1 MVGLTTKAD
10 RQLDIL
16 YVGTLPPHQG
26 GSSVVGD
33 YLLQGL
39 AGLGHR
45 VRALAP
51 IADNAVVQG
60 AQFVAQ
66 HPQVTVTWFRVP
78 YFSNVRS
85 AGSTDAAYR
94 AAERDAIDAMFPRL
108 VADRNPDL
116 VIAGRES
123 VAWHDAFT
131 RPERA
136 FRSVVLIHGGST
148 LDSLARNTPEAGR
161 LLEQLRSMDLVV
173 TVARHLA
180 DRLQRMGL
188 SKVCTIPNPVDT
200 RRFCPAAKDLQ
211 LRRDLQIE
219 DDSFVILHASKLTS
233 VKRPFDLIY
242 SASNIVRQ
250 DRRVTYLVV
259 GDGPCRA
266 SMENACRRIG
276 INDAF
281 RFVGWREHRSLPRFL
296 NLADLVVMPSE
307 SEGQSLVCLEA
318 QACARCV
325 LAADVPGAREI
336 ISDGKTGLLFDKGNV
351 DDLTRKTLWAK
362 ANPDARGAIGRNA
375 RKSAQA
381 HAAETIVGHYAT
393 TLSGVVVGRA

>member
-1 MVGLTTKAD
+1 
-10 RQLDIL
+10 
-16 YVGTLPPHQG
+16 
-26 GSSVVGD
+26 
-33 YLLQGL
+33 
-39 AGLGHR
+39 
-45 VRALAP
+45 
-51 IADNAVVQG
+51 
-60 AQFVAQ
+60 
-66 HPQVTVTWFRVP
+66 
-78 YFSNVRS
+78 
-85 AGSTDAAYR
+85 
-94 AAERDAIDAMFPRL
+94 
-108 VADRNPDL
+108 
-116 VIAGRES
+116 
-123 VAWHDAFT
+123 
-131 RPERA
+131 
-136 FRSVVLIHGGST
+136 
-148 LDSLARNTPEAGR
+148 
-161 LLEQLRSMDLVV
+161 MDLVV

-233 VKRPFDLIY
+233 VKRPFDLIE
-242 SASNIVRQ
+242 SARNIVRH

-276 INDAF
+276 IHDAF